1 MIMQIDNAK
10 TADIQS
16 VNYKILF
23 LMELLKF
30 KARLFVISG
39 YLKQTGRK
47 SIPVT
52 NEHIY
57 NYPDTLLQ

>member
-30 KARLFVISG
+30 KVRLFVISG
-39 YLKQTGRK
+39 YLNQT
-47 SIPVT
+47 
-52 NEHIY
+52 
-57 NYPDTLLQ
+57 